1 MNAMRCRSLLA
12 GILIASAVLAW
23 ARKEETLEQLQARV
37 EHALPEER
45 PGIYSEIARRYVAAA
60 DQAYTDG
67 KVDAARQDLDNAVN
81 SAEKARDSAVSINK
95 KLKNIEIDVR
105 KMASRLREIKR
116 TVNFEDQPVVQTAID
131 HMERIR
137 TDLLSKMF
145 GAKDGK

>member
-1 MNAMRCRSLLA
+1 MRCRPLLA
-12 GILIASAVLAW
+12 GILVAVSVLAW
-23 ARKEETLEQLQARV
+23 ARKEETVEQLQARA

-45 PGIYSEIARRYVAAA
+45 PEIYAEIARRYVAAA
-60 DQAYTDG
+60 DQSYTDG
-67 KVDAARQDLDNAVN
+67 KVDGARQSLDSAVTA
-81 SAEKARDSAVSINK
+81 AEKARDSAIAVNK
-95 KLKNIEIDVR
+95 KLKNVEIAVR